1 VTPAFGRSH
10 GNASVRG
17 GRGGHQVL
25 AGLVAACLLTSP
37 AHGSGPGSASTARP
51 ALGRT
56 LSFDVT
62 STVRM
67 DAEAW
72 LGFDPPTEAV
82 GLIPVV
88 VTLVNSGQRP
98 ARIPLTAVA
107 GPGARM
113 FRLPGMLPTAT
124 VNVPPGAS
132 VRTLVFAEHWPT
144 GGTPQATLDVAP
156 GGDGGIRLAWQPD
169 YVGGRS
175 GDRERIRVAAIS
187 RGVDTLAAD
196 ALDRLGRVWG
206 VADLAQAPADWRAW
220 TLLTDIAMTAAE
232 WRGLSAA
239 AREAID
245 HWVALGGRVVVF
257 RAADAAGDDG
267 NGDDGAAA
275 SAVEMVGVGTITF
288 RRFADGLPYPPE
300 DEIVSPAVAMEGY
313 AYTPAGSN
321 GGMGEVQWQSGF
333 AKLAVPFGP
342 RRLPVVALITFVALF
357 AAVAGPLNVMVLAG
371 QARRARIFW
380 TTPLIALS
388 ATGLLLA
395 LMFLRDG
402 VGGAGIRRVLCVL
415 LPERN
420 AMAVIQEQF
429 SRTGV
434 LTSTSFAQAE
444 PSWMRPLGR
453 PDGAQRFIE
462 DDAGLRYGA
471 WFRSRDDRG
480 YLLRAVRP
488 GRAGIDV
495 VDESDGGAPALVSS
509 LGATL
514 TFVFYRDPA
523 GGLWKTIDLPTGTR
537 RVCTPA
543 SEEEFDRQLR
553 GLRLD
558 AGPIRAMAIDRLAK
572 QPGHVV
578 AVAREADDFAIATL
592 RSIRWQDEQVVFLGA
607 VGGEQGPVAA
617 AGAASATRSPPTETA
632 P

>member
-1 VTPAFGRSH
+1 MTPAFGRSH

-17 GRGGHQVL
+17 GRGGHRVL

-98 ARIPLTAVA
+98 ARIPLTAAA
-107 GPGARM
+107 GAGARM

-124 VNVPPGAS
+124 VNVPPGAT

-156 GGDGGIRLAWQPD
+156 GGDGGVRLAWQPD

-196 ALDRLGRVWG
+196 TFDRLGRVWG
-206 VADLAQAPADWRAW
+206 VADLAQAPADWRGW
-220 TLLTDIAMTAAE
+220 TLLTDFAMTASE
-232 WRGLSAA
+232 WHGLPAA
-239 AREAID
+239 AREAVE
-245 HWVALGGRVVVF
+245 HWVALGGRIVVF
-257 RAADAAGDDG
+257 SAADAASGA
-267 NGDDGAAA
+267 GAAEP
-275 SAVEMVGVGTITF
+275 AVQMVGAGTITF

-300 DEIVSPAVAMEGY
+300 DEIVSPAVAIEGY
-313 AYTPAGSN
+313 AFTPAGAN
-321 GGMGEVQWQSGF
+321 GGRGEIQWQSGF
-333 AKLAVPFGP
+333 AKLAVPFGL
-342 RRLPVVALITFVALF
+342 RGLPVVALITFVVLF

-371 QARRARIFW
+371 KTQRARIFW
-380 TTPLIALS
+380 TTPLIALA

-415 LPERN
+415 LPGRN

-434 LTSTSFAQAE
+434 LTSSSFSQAE

-453 PDGAQRFIE
+453 PDGTQRFIE
-462 DDAGLRYGA
+462 DDSGLRYGA

-514 TFVFYRDPA
+514 GFVFYRDPA
-523 GGLWKTIDLPTGTR
+523 GMLWKTIDLPTGTR

-543 SEEEFDRQLR
+543 SEEELDRQLR

-558 AGPIRAMAIDRLAK
+558 AGPIRAMVIDRLAK

-607 VGGEQGPVAA
+607 VGGEQGPAAA
-617 AGAASATRSPPTETA
+617 AGAASATRSPPAETT

>member
-1 VTPAFGRSH
+1 MTPAFGRSH
-10 GNASVRG
+10 GNAAVRG
-17 GRGGHQVL
+17 GRGGRAVL
-25 AGLVAACLLTSP
+25 CGLVAAWILTSP

-62 STVRM
+62 NTVRM

-72 LGFDPPTEAV
+72 LGFDPPTEAA
-82 GLIPVV
+82 GLIPVA
-88 VTLVNSGQRP
+88 VTMVNSGNRP
-98 ARIPLTAVA
+98 ARIPLTAA
-107 GPGARM
+107 GGAGTRM

-124 VNVPPGAS
+124 VNVPPGAT

-156 GGDGGIRLAWQPD
+156 GGDGGVRLAWQPD

-196 ALDRLGRVWG
+196 ADDRLGRVWG
-206 VADLAQAPADWRAW
+206 VADLARAPADWRAW
-220 TLLTDIAMTAAE
+220 TLLTDIAMTASE
-232 WRGLSAA
+232 WHGLPAA
-239 AREAID
+239 VREAID

-257 RAADAAGDDG
+257 SDADAASGDG
-267 NGDDGAAA
+267 VAKP
-275 SAVEMVGVGTITF
+275 AVEMVGAGTITF
-288 RRFADGLPYPPE
+288 CRFADGLPYPPE
-300 DEIVSPAVAMEGY
+300 DEIVSPAVAIEGY

-321 GGMGEVQWQSGF
+321 GGGREVQWQSGF
-333 AKLAVPFGP
+333 AKLAVPFGL
-342 RRLPVVALITFVALF
+342 RRLPVVALITFVVLF

-371 QARRARIFW
+371 HTRRARIFW
-380 TTPLIALS
+380 TTPLIACA
-388 ATGLLLA
+388 ATALLLA

-462 DDAGLRYGA
+462 DDSGLRYGG

-480 YLLRAVRP
+480 YVLRAVRP
-488 GRAGIDV
+488 GRARIDV
-495 VDESDGGAPALVSS
+495 VDQSDGGAPALVSS

-514 TFVFYRDPA
+514 RFVFYRDPA
-523 GGLWKTIDLPTGTR
+523 GMLWKTTDLPTGTR

-543 SEEEFDRQLR
+543 SEEEFERQLR

-558 AGPIRAMAIDRLAK
+558 AGPIRAMVIDRLAK

-578 AVAREADDFAIATL
+578 AVSREADEFAIATL
-592 RSIRWQDEQVVFLGA
+592 KSIRWQAEQVVFLGA
-607 VGGEQGPVAA
+607 VGGERGSAA
-617 AGAASATRSPPTETA
+617 PAGDTSAERSPPAETT